1 LTDRTVFS
9 NVQALRYR
17 ISQAAVRA
25 GRNPDEVKLIAVTK
39 TVEAE
44 VIREAAECGVDNF
57 GENRVQEA
65 QRKIKSEALRAKRQE
80 DICWHLI
87 GHLQKNKAKAA
98 VELFDMIQSVDSFKL
113 AEALDSQAEKAG
125 KIQRI
130 LLQVKLSDEET
141 KYGIANENIIDFVE
155 QVAVMKNLELAGL
168 MTIPPFFDDPEMAR
182 PYFRRLKEIKDE
194 IDKKGV
200 GLNELSMGMSNDFEV
215 AIEEGATMVRIGTA
229 IFGERKKKEDA

>member
-1 LTDRTVFS
+1 MTDHTVFS

-44 VIREAAECGVDNF
+44 VIREAAECGVENF

-65 QRKIKSEALRAKRQE
+65 QRKIKSEALRAKRK

-113 AEALDSQAEKAG
+113 AEALASQAEKAG

-141 KYGIANENIIDFVE
+141 KYGIANENIMDFVE

-182 PYFRRLKEIKDE
+182 PYFRRLREIKDE
-194 IDKKGV
+194 IDKKGIR
-200 GLNELSMGMSNDFEV
+200 LRELSMGMSNDFEV